1 MHTISFDRL
10 TKRYG
15 PVLAVGGLSF
25 DVGPGRSPV
34 PPGPTG
40 ALLYIAE
47 PLLGL
52 TPTSAP
58 RSSTTA
64 LAAWPPPAATPPA
77 PRSASTCSASRRAR
91 ASRLHRC
98 RPARRHRTAQQ
109 ARHHLTTHPH
119 HPNTT
124 NPGDEGRPGVCEER

>member
-15 PVLAVGGLSF
+15 PVPAVDGLSF

-47 PLLGL
+47 PLLGFIPL
-52 TPTSAP
+52 P
-58 RSSTTA
+58 RRHD
-64 LAAWPPPAATPPA
+64 PA
-77 PRSASTCSASRRAR
+77 PRPWRRGR
-91 ASRLHRC
+91 
-98 RPARRHRTAQQ
+98 RRHRTAQQ

-124 NPGDEGRPGVCEER
+124 SPGDASRPGVWKER